1 MGLELKG
8 AVLYALR
15 MNFRRIIQVS
25 FFILILAGCARAP
38 IVSPPKEI
46 APPFKEEP
54 GIYHK
59 VVRGETLWRLSKTY
73 GVELEKIVAANRIS
87 DVERIAAGQML
98 FIPSATKPIETK
110 LATNVKEDFIWP
122 VKGKIILYFGVQKG
136 ASPNKGIDIQA
147 REGATVVAS
156 RSGKVIF
163 SDDKVKG
170 YGKTLILDHGDELQ
184 TLYAHNSEILVKIGD
199 EVKQFTPIAK
209 AGTTGRTKTPYL
221 HFEIRKRHQPQ
232 NPFYYLP

>member
-1 MGLELKG
+1 M
-8 AVLYALR
+8 A
-15 MNFRRIIQVS
+15 FRRIIYVL
-25 FFILILAGCARAP
+25 FFILILGGCARAP

-46 APPFKEEP
+46 APFFKEKP
-54 GIYHK
+54 GIFHK
-59 VVRGETLWRLSKTY
+59 VAKGETLWRISKIY

-87 DVERIAAGQML
+87 DAERIMTGQRL

-110 LATNVKEDFIWP
+110 LATERNYIKEDFVWP
-122 VKGKIILYFGVQKG
+122 VKGKVILYFGDRKG
-136 ASPNKGIDIQA
+136 TSFNKGIDVQA
-147 REGATVVAS
+147 KEGTLVVAS

-170 YGKTLILDHGDELQ
+170 YGKTIILNHGDELQ

-199 EVKQFTPIAK
+199 EIKQFSPVAK
-209 AGTTGRTKTPYL
+209 VGSTGRAKTPYL